1 MIWNILEGSGTFL
14 NNLEHS
20 RMICEIL
27 EWSGTFWGGIFSL
40 KGDKIFSSLKVIHYR
55 QIKEYEYGIFIFFS
69 ISLKNLV
76 WELDLKECEILLD
89 ILISIPLGRPGTLV
103 LVSYVRALKTET
115 VKHNIPIHFLS
126 DFSWL

>member
-1 MIWNILEGSGTFL
+1 
-14 NNLEHS
+14 
-20 RMICEIL
+20 MICEIL
-27 EWSGTFWGGIFSL
+27 EWLGTFWGGIFSV

-103 LVSYVRALKTET
+103 LVLLLLFTLISIKASLDHSLIILSTILMLMDLLDD
-115 VKHNIPIHFLS
+115 IPLPTLIHIK
-126 DFSWL
+126 